1 MKRIKYISPFT
12 LCYVTADESR
22 LLLHIYNRP
31 NDAFPLESNSLYTMH
46 LSGNVKSISKMF
58 LLLNA
63 IQRRSITN
71 KHYMARSTLVAYRTV
86 MVLHSMLGRNISL
99 QSPKNCQIY
108 NITES
113 SYLPKYFCFITFNAA
128 EI

>member
-1 MKRIKYISPFT
+1 MKRIKCISPFT

-22 LLLHIYNRP
+22 LLPHIHNRP

-63 IQRRSITN
+63 IQRFSVTN
-71 KHYMARSTLVAYRTV
+71 IHYMVRSTLVPYHTL
-86 MVLHSMLGRNISL
+86 MVLYSMLGRSISL
-99 QSPKNCQIY
+99 QSRKNCQIC
-108 NITES
+108 NTTES
-113 SYLPKYFCFITFNAA
+113 PCLPKYFGFITFNKA
-128 EI
+128 EN

>member
-1 MKRIKYISPFT
+1 VKRIKCISPFT

-46 LSGNVKSISKMF
+46 LSGNVESISKMF

-63 IQRRSITN
+63 IQRHSVIN
-71 KHYMARSTLVAYRTV
+71 KHYMVRSTLVAYQTV
-86 MVLHSMLGRNISL
+86 MVLCSMLGRSISL
-99 QSPKNCQIY
+99 HSRKNCQIY
-108 NITES
+108 NITEPP
-113 SYLPKYFCFITFNAA
+113 YLPKYFSLITFDKA
-128 EI
+128 EN